1 MRVAIET
8 SNVDLAKKLLKDGAD
23 PNMIDTEPSN
33 KSQHSV
39 LILAI
44 SLKETDI
51 ARSLIEHGADVD
63 TIYMNYDN
71 DNLCIYALTAINT
84 ARLIYEAEPK
94 PSVGEIMHL
103 IEQKI
108 KGYNG
113 RQAKR
118 IPPENLPEELPPQV
132 LIDAVREG
140 DKDSVELLL
149 QSGADP
155 NTIVRDSEGLSQH
168 SILVTA
174 ITLEHI
180 EIARLLIRHG
190 AEVDTVFQNFDDD
203 EKAVY
208 EVTALNAA
216 ESIHETFPK
225 IGMDD
230 VKELIEKKLKKKKKL
245 PTVVVAH
252 NVPIVLRRR
261 GPNVIQSSDR
271 PVPTITFDHVEDIE
285 DIEDLNDTKQATK
298 TENSQTN
305 DKNGKDSD
313 NAVKSSKMCTI
324 L

>member
-1 MRVAIET
+1 MKVAIET

-23 PNMIDTEPSN
+23 PNMVDQEPSN
-33 KSQHSV
+33 KSHHSI

-63 TIYMNYDN
+63 TIYMNYDD
-71 DNLCIYALTAINT
+71 DNLCIYALTAMNT

-94 PSVGEIMHL
+94 PSIGEVMHL
-103 IEQKI
+103 IEQKL
-108 KGYNG
+108 KTYNG
-113 RQAKR
+113 RQPKR
-118 IPPENLPEELPPQV
+118 IPPGNLPDELPPQV

-140 DKDSVELLL
+140 DLNSVELLL
-149 QSGADP
+149 QNGGDV

-174 ITLEHI
+174 ITLEHTD
-180 EIARLLIRHG
+180 IAKLLIKHG
-190 AEVDTVFQNFDDD
+190 AEVDTIFQNFDDE

-208 EVTALNAA
+208 EVTALHAA
-216 ESIHETFPK
+216 QSMHDAFPK
-225 IGMDD
+225 LGMGA
-230 VKELIEKKLKKKKKL
+230 VIEQIETKLNRKKKQ

-252 NVPIVLRRR
+252 NVPIILRRR

-285 DIEDLNDTKQATK
+285 DIDELNDNTKQSTAK
-298 TENSQTN
+298 TENSQN
-305 DKNGKDSD
+305 HDGKGSD
-313 NAVKSSKMCTI
+313 NTVKSSKMCTI